1 MPKYLNEITMM
12 PQMSQAFLG
21 WSTKV
26 TLLKVTQ
33 TVALGDVTNSLDEIS
48 FIGVVQ
54 PLGAKQIA
62 LKPEG
67 QRAWQWLQIHCVSS
81 DLDLDVN
88 DRIQFCNKIYKVMA
102 KNDYSLNN
110 YIEYHAVEDFENE

>member
-1 MPKYLNEITMM
+1 MAKFLSEVNMM
-12 PQMSQAFLG
+12 PQMGLAFSG
-21 WSTKV
+21 WMKSV

-33 TVALGDVTNSLDEIS
+33 TVSLGDVENSLEEIC
-48 FIGVVQ
+48 FLGVIQ
-54 PLGAKQIA
+54 PLGAKSIA

-81 DLDLDVN
+81 DLDLNVN
-88 DRIQFCNKIYKVMA
+88 DRIQFCGVNYKIMA

-110 YIEYHAVEDFENE
+110 YIEYHAVKDYENE